1 MTLTEKAAAA
11 HTYMI
16 NQQTQHRKA
25 VELHEKAIKHH
36 KEAAWLHESG
46 DKRQADS
53 HANIAYN
60 HALTALATGAE
71 TLRRI

>member
-11 HTYMI
+11 QDSLITP
-16 NQQTQHRKA
+16 QFRHRKA
-25 VELHEKAIKHH
+25 VEQHEKAIKHH

-46 DKRQADS
+46 DPRQADS

-60 HALTALATGAE
+60 HALSALATGAE
-71 TLRRI
+71 TIKKQ

>member
-11 HTYMI
+11 QHSIITMQY
-16 NQQTQHRKA
+16 QHRMA
-25 VELHEKAIKHH
+25 VEQHEKAIKHH

-46 DKRQADS
+46 DPRQADS

-60 HALTALATGAE
+60 YALGALTTGAKTIRE
-71 TLRRI
+71 N